1 MLTTESILLLVFV
14 LALVGYGLLIYKRL
28 VSLHKHLL
36 HAYALIDLHLQRRYG
51 LIAKIVEAA
60 QRCLAQEQE
69 IPENVMAARNQAQTA
84 AGMVAMNPVD
94 SGALAFLAGAE
105 HLLEGA
111 LAQLFARLQASP
123 QWQADE
129 QAMQLCQ
136 NLVST
141 GEGIRVAQQ
150 AFNDAVIRYNAR
162 CESFPD
168 TLVADRFGFETA
180 NLLVLA
186 DAEACAPAQAE
197 AA

>member
-1 MLTTESILLLVFV
+1 
-14 LALVGYGLLIYKRL
+14 
-28 VSLHKHLL
+28 
-36 HAYALIDLHLQRRYG
+36 
-51 LIAKIVEAA
+51 
-60 QRCLAQEQE
+60 
-69 IPENVMAARNQAQTA
+69 
-84 AGMVAMNPVD
+84 
-94 SGALAFLAGAE
+94 
-105 HLLEGA
+105 
-111 LAQLFARLQASP
+111 
-123 QWQADE
+123 
-129 QAMQLCQ
+129 MQLCQ